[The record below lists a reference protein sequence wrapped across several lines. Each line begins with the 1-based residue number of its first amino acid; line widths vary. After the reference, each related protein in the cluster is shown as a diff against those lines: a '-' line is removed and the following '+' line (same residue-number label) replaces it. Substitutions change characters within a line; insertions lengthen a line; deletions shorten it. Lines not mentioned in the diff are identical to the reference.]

1 MSNQLHRRD
10 WLKQTALATLGMGF
24 SLNSLG
30 GEDYLPKSYGSESGL
45 LNLGSNENPY
55 GLSPFAKKAIADMIG
70 TAHRYQYNIPGLQ
83 TFKQELADY
92 YGVTADHI
100 LVTPGSGEA
109 LSLLARHFSKGNLV
123 TANPTFGILPNTAKK
138 IGVEVKEISLDSEK
152 VHDLNAMLRAID
164 ERTAQV
170 YICNPANPT
179 STMLKP
185 AVLKSFCEEASKR
198 TMVSIDEAYIDFLD
212 APDNESMISLVKA
225 GNPNIIIIRTFSKIH
240 AMAGMRIGFVIAD
253 PKTIKD
259 LQSNYFGSSNF
270 SLSALSMAAAMA
282 SLKDSSHS
290 NSSKMKNAEARDFT
304 YKSLQ
309 QMGYRCIPS
318 YTNFLFFNLKEY
330 KGDFAKDMMAKN
342 VVLRS
347 SEQPDGKWARVSIGT
362 IDEMKQF
369 MKLMKSLNT

>member
-55 GLSPFAKKAIADMIG
+55 GLSPLAKKAIADMIG

-83 TFKQELADY
+83 TFKQELANY

-109 LSLLARHFSKGNLV
+109 LNLLARHFSKGNLV

-240 AMAGMRIGFVIAD
+240 AMAGMRVGFVIAD

-270 SLSALSMAAAMA
+270 CLSALSMTAAIA
-282 SLKDSSHS
+282 SLNDSSHS
-290 NSSKMKNAEARDFT
+290 NNSKVKNAEARDYT

-309 QMGYRCIPS
+309 QMGYRCITS
-318 YTNFLFFNLKEY
+318 YTNFLFFNLKDY
-330 KGDFAKDMMAKN
+330 KGDFAKDMLAKN

-369 MKLMKSLNT
+369 MKLMNSLNT